1 MLRSINGISPDLR
14 ARPLLFGCTTTDR
27 NVSLSS
33 NRDTADLALTSLRCL
48 IGDRRHLRTP
58 CER

>member
-27 NVSLSS
+27 NVSPSS

-48 IGDRRHLRTP
+48 IGD
-58 CER
+58 